1 MFLPCCL
8 YQEVGRKANLTIR
21 KVLEKGKD
29 MVIPLANFVQVQGT
43 LTDRGNVPLRKIHH
57 RNDKQKYLKNIL
69 IKKTCS
75 PCSTLANCF
84 PHHQPIM
91 PSCHCTIA
99 PVEIYSF
106 HIYQDDL
113 PLHPLTPL

>member
-1 MFLPCCL
+1 
-8 YQEVGRKANLTIR
+8 
-21 KVLEKGKD
+21 

-57 RNDKQKYLKNIL
+57 RNDKQKYLKKYSNQKDL
-69 IKKTCS
+69 FTLLNSCKLFSS
-75 PCSTLANCF
+75 PPTHHAIMTLY
-84 PHHQPIM
+84 
-91 PSCHCTIA
+91 HCTIA